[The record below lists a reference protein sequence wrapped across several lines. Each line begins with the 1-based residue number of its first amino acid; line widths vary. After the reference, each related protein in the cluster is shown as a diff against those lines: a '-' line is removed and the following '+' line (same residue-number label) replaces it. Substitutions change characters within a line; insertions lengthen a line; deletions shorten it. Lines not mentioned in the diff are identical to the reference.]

1 MLNSRVVA
9 VLQFSRLIP
18 HNKWSQYMKTMIDTA
33 VGVRILISGRTARK
47 NSLIKK
53 LFSTVSGPSNTE

>member
-1 MLNSRVVA
+1 MLKSRVVA

-18 HNKWSQYMKTMIDTA
+18 HNKWNQHMKTMIDTA
-33 VGVRILISGRTARK
+33 AGVRILISGRTARK

-53 LFSTVSGPSNTE
+53 LFSIVLGPSNTE